1 MELYGSKNFKSD
13 LSQTLYNVG
22 SQKEYKVINVLV
34 FCPPQKKKKKIFAFL
49 WNFEFLLTHEYVGVE
64 MSKCYCSYSFHL
76 ISSHPNIMRT

>member
-34 FCPPQKKKKKIFAFL
+34 FCPPQKKKKKKYLLFYGIL
-49 WNFEFLLTHEYVGVE
+49 NF
-64 MSKCYCSYSFHL
+64 C
-76 ISSHPNIMRT
+76 